1 MSATRADLGGR
12 TSQEQEQASR
22 FEHHLGDL
30 KELLAGVAAR
40 IDNEVEPVLAALQQR
55 EQDAGVE
62 RGLAEL
68 KAQLGTI
75 FEQVDE
81 RVAGALSGMES
92 RGAEADAEAASR
104 LSELAGG
111 VTSSSIAPW
120 SAWRGRCR
128 RREPTWAAGRPRS
141 RNRPP
146 GSSTT
151 WVI

>member
-1 MSATRADLGGR
+1 MRHLQEQVSATRADLGGR

-68 KAQLGTI
+68 KAQLGH
-75 FEQVDE
+75 DL
-81 RVAGALSGMES
+81 R
-92 RGAEADAEAASR
+92 
-104 LSELAGG
+104 AGG
-111 VTSSSIAPW
+111 
-120 SAWRGRCR
+120 
-128 RREPTWAAGRPRS
+128 
-141 RNRPP
+141 
-146 GSSTT
+146 
-151 WVI
+151 